1 MMKTPTKLK
10 YSHNH
15 EWVKIE
21 GNRARVGITD
31 YAQSQLG
38 DVVFVELPE
47 VDSMIAVGVGFSVV
61 ESVKAVSDIYAPI
74 GGVIVS
80 VNETLADTPEI
91 MNEDPYGEGWLIV
104 IEMADQG
111 DLDALLNS
119 DEYEELIAEGGH

>member
-1 MMKTPTKLK
+1 MKTPTELK

-15 EWVKIE
+15 EWVRIE

-47 VDSMIAVGVGFSVV
+47 ADNMIAVGAGFSVV
-61 ESVKAVSDIYAPI
+61 ESVKAVSDVYAPI

-80 VNETLADTPEI
+80 VNEALSDTPEL
-91 MNEDPYGEGWLIV
+91 MNEDPYGEGWLVV
-104 IEMADQG
+104 IEIAHQE
-111 DLDALLNS
+111 DLEALLNS
-119 DEYEELIAEGGH
+119 DEYEKMIAEGGH